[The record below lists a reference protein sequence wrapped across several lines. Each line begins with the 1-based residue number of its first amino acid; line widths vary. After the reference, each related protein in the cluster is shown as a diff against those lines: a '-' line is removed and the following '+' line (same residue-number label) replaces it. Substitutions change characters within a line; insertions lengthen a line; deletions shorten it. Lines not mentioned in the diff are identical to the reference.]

1 MKTIMVAGITGQTAS
16 YLADYLADLEE
27 EIKIIGLVRRS
38 STPNTSNINHLANIK
53 LTGWEEFL
61 TLEYADVT
69 DAHSIAALVDKYQ
82 PDEFYN
88 FAAQSHVKTSFE
100 IPEYTLQSVAVGS
113 INCLEAIRR
122 FSPHTKYY
130 NAGSSEQYGDAIDAD
145 GFQRET
151 TPFVPNSPYAV
162 AKVAAFHNVRLYR
175 EAYGLFA
182 CSGICHNHE
191 SPRRLET
198 FVTRKITR
206 YVARLYLARLYDKL
220 NTLPSLALG
229 NLDACRDWGYAADT
243 ARAAYMMLQAP
254 FADDYVVSTGE
265 THSVKEFLTFAFDS
279 IDESWED
286 FVVIDK
292 NMLRPREVPR
302 LKGDSG
308 KLRRKLGW
316 KPQIT
321 FEELVIFMVKSDIE
335 SLRGTY
341 ASY

>member
-27 EIKIIGLVRRS
+27 EIKIIGLIRRS
-38 STPNTSNINHLANIK
+38 STPNTSNINHLVNIK
-53 LTGWEEFL
+53 LAGWEEFL

-265 THSVKEFLTFAFDS
+265 THSVKEFLTLAFDS

-302 LKGDSG
+302 LKGDSS